1 MDKAFHYRAHIILSG
16 VQESTGCLGSCSLW
30 VKEHCSYLE
39 IWLDPGSLCVCVCL
53 LWEVNILPGW
63 WYVLLMTSGVY
74 VARCSAFSGVQT
86 GQNGGRSPV
95 PVLQC
100 SSPGFHLMVLC
111 SCGWS
116 CLAVL
121 FHCGVCTA
129 VIKKKHL
136 LCHWRRHRGM
146 EVLCLLWMPRP
157 VYLPTCFHPSPAPA
171 RLWRVHCGAW
181 SWLSGHECQR
191 WKLQLVSRAWLSF
204 LWRCQEPQHPLALI
218 YTLQTR
224 QSQGLLSEPTIENH
238 DAVLGA
244 LCSAFSISENAL

>member
-1 MDKAFHYRAHIILSG
+1 MLSG

-30 VKEHCSYLE
+30 VKEHYSYLE

-204 LWRCQEPQHPLALI
+204 PWRCQEPQHPLALI

>member
-30 VKEHCSYLE
+30 VKEHYSYLE

-129 VIKKKHL
+129 VIKKNIYCVIEGGIGAWRCCACCECQDLCTSQPASTPL
-136 LCHWRRHRGM
+136 LPLPDFEEYTVEHGPGSRGM
-146 EVLCLLWMPRP
+146 NVKDGNC
-157 VYLPTCFHPSPAPA
+157 
-171 RLWRVHCGAW
+171 
-181 SWLSGHECQR
+181 
-191 WKLQLVSRAWLSF
+191 
-204 LWRCQEPQHPLALI
+204 
-218 YTLQTR
+218 
-224 QSQGLLSEPTIENH
+224 N
-238 DAVLGA
+238 
-244 LCSAFSISENAL
+244 